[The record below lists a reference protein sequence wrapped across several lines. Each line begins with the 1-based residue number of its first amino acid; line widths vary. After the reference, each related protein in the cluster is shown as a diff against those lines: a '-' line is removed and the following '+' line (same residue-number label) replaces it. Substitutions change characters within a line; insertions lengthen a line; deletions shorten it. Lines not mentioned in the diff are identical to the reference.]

1 MQTAVG
7 LIVILQCPI
16 YSPGER
22 LWMFNMGTD
31 EVRDDR
37 AFNKRLLRDL
47 EEMRQWREYYRD
59 IFRDQRRELKR
70 LERIVKAHTSEC

>member
-22 LWMFNMGTD
+22 LWMFNMATD

-37 AFNKRLLRDL
+37 AFSKKLLRDL
-47 EEMRQWREYYRD
+47 RELEEWRLFYKD
-59 IFRDQRRELKR
+59 VIKSQRTELKR